1 MLGSPLAHLIY
12 QRRAA
17 CGNAITALDRSA
29 ATVAVLAKACNG
41 RADTLIGKSAARRRY
56 HMAETQDEW

>member
-1 MLGSPLAHLIY
+1 LIY

-17 CGNAITALDRSA
+17 CGNAIAALDRSA
-29 ATVAVLAKACNG
+29 ARRVVVLAKACHE
-41 RADTLIGKSAARRRY
+41 RAGALLRNTAACRRN